1 MIDQVISHYR
11 IVEKIG
17 GGGMGIVYKAQD
29 TKLDRFVALKFLPD
43 EVAKDPQA
51 LMRFRREAKAAS
63 TLNHPNIC
71 TIHEIDEQDG
81 QTFIAMEYLE
91 GVTLRHLI
99 GSRPLEMETL
109 LSLGIE
115 IADAL
120 DAAHSGGI
128 VHRDIKPANIF
139 VTKRGNAKVLDFGL
153 AKVTVTAKPE
163 SLAATAATIDSQEFL
178 TSPGSAV
185 GTVAYMSP
193 EQARGKELDARSDL
207 FSFGTVLYEMATGAL
222 PFAGQ
227 TSATIFDGILNR
239 APVAPMRL
247 NPAVPPKLEDVI
259 SKLLEKDRDLRCQS
273 AAEVRSDLKRLKR
286 DTESGRVQAQDSTPV
301 LASAMRSAAG
311 AEHGSS
317 IHGSDSKGSGSAV
330 LAEAARHHKASLGV
344 IAAVIFLLI
353 AAAGYGVYS
362 LFFATRTQPFQK
374 VKITR
379 ISGTHN
385 ARLGAMSPDG
395 NYLAYVL
402 NSEGS
407 ESLWLRHLSSESNV
421 QILQPQRVQF
431 RAVRFSP
438 DGSHIYYSHT
448 EPASGTASQEYD
460 LYRIPVLGG
469 TPQLLIKDID
479 TNPSFSPDGK
489 RLVFVRANDPE
500 PGKYFVVVANVDGG
514 EEKTVFTGSMAE
526 IMLDVA
532 WSPDGKTIAGLDL
545 EHAQN
550 SLVAVD
556 WIDPNTGNRRS
567 VPGPPYAVLQ
577 NGSWLPTGEALAV
590 TYSNQETNFTQQQ
603 LGLVTYPDGKFRA
616 LTADTDNY
624 TDPSVSSDGKT
635 IAAVMR
641 QSVRDVYV
649 SNGQKSDHSD
659 VKQVTTGE
667 PAQSVSW
674 ASDGKLLVDQ
684 LPVIRFVGLDGAVKG
699 GITPENGSAV
709 FNSQGCTDGHVI
721 FTQGTL
727 RTMTLNIWRSEADGT
742 GLRPLTNGKNDQYPM
757 CSPDG
762 KTVFFIDM
770 ASNAYMK
777 VPIDGGEAQR
787 LAPVFAEVNG
797 SYDIARDG
805 KTAALG
811 TYDFKAQRPNIS
823 LVSIES
829 GTLLRTLE
837 FDPRHVGPLRLSPD
851 GKGIVYPIRE
861 KGVDNLWLQPLDGG
875 PGRQITNF
883 SALKIYSYQWSQDGK
898 NIAFVRGEAPSDLVL
913 IQDAQK

>member
-43 EVAKDPQA
+43 EVARDPQA
-51 LMRFRREAKAAS
+51 LMRFRREAKSAS
-63 TLNHPNIC
+63 ALNHPNIC

-81 QTFIAMEYLE
+81 QTFIVMEYLE
-91 GVTLRHLI
+91 GATLRHLI
-99 GSRPLEMETL
+99 ASGPLEMETL

-139 VTKRGNAKVLDFGL
+139 VTKRGNAKILDFGL
-153 AKVTVTAKPE
+153 AKVTVSPKAA
-163 SLAATAATIDSQEFL
+163 SLVATAATIDSQEFL

-222 PFAGQ
+222 PFPGE

-239 APVAPMRL
+239 APVTPLRL

-259 SKLLEKDRDLRCQS
+259 NKLLEKDRDLRCQS
-273 AAEVRSDLKRLKR
+273 AAELRSDLKRLKR
-286 DTESGRVQAQDSTPV
+286 DTESGRVQAQDSTAV
-301 LASAMRSAAG
+301 RTSAISSAASAER
-311 AEHGSS
+311 GSS
-317 IHGSDSKGSGSAV
+317 SSSAV
-330 LAEAARHHKASLGV
+330 LAEAARHHKASLGA
-344 IAAVIFLLI
+344 IAAVVLLLI
-353 AAAGYGVYS
+353 AAAGFGVYS
-362 LFFATRTQPFQK
+362 LFFSARAQPFQS
-374 VKITR
+374 VRITR
-379 ISGTHN
+379 VSGTHN

-402 NSEGS
+402 NNEGS

-431 RAVRFSP
+431 RALRFSP

-448 EPASGTASQEYD
+448 QPVSGPSSQEYD

-469 TPQLLIKDID
+469 TPQLLIKDVD

-489 RLVFVRANDPE
+489 RLVFCRANDPE
-500 PGKYFVVVANVDGG
+500 PGKYFVVVASVDGG
-514 EEKTVFTGSMAE
+514 QEKSVFTGSMAE
-526 IMLDVA
+526 PMMDVA
-532 WSPDGKTIAGLDL
+532 WSPNGKTIAGLDF

-550 SLVAVD
+550 SLTAIGS
-556 WIDPNTGNRRS
+556 IDPNTGNRKAM
-567 VPGPPYAVLQ
+567 PGPPYTILQ
-577 NGSWLPTGEALAV
+577 SASWLPSGKALAV

-603 LGLVTYPDGKFRA
+603 LGLVSYPDGKFRA
-616 LTADTDNY
+616 ITADTNDY
-624 TDPSVSSDGKT
+624 TNPSVSSDGKT
-635 IAAVMR
+635 IATVMH
-641 QSVRDVYV
+641 QSVRGVYV
-649 SNGQKSDHSD
+649 SNGQKSDYSD
-659 VKQVTTGE
+659 VKQITSGE
-667 PAQSVSW
+667 PVQGVSW
-674 ASDGKLLVDQ
+674 TNDGKLLIDQ
-684 LPVIRFVGLDGAVKG
+684 LPVIRFVSPDGAVKG
-699 GITPENGSAV
+699 GVTPETGSAV
-709 FNSQGCTDGHVI
+709 FNAQGCRDGHVV

-727 RTMTLNIWRSEADGT
+727 KTMSLNIWRSEADGT
-742 GLRPLTNGKNDQYPM
+742 GVRQLTNGKNDQFPR

-762 KTVFFIDM
+762 KTIFFVNM

-787 LAPVFAEVNG
+787 LAPVFAEING

-811 TYDFKAQRPNIS
+811 TYDFKVQRPNIS

-829 GTLLRTLE
+829 GTVLRTFE
-837 FDPRHVGPLRLSPD
+837 FDPRHVGPVRFSPD
-851 GKGIVYPIRE
+851 GKGVIYPIRE

-883 SALKIYSYQWSQDGK
+883 SALKIDSYQWSQDGK
-898 NIAFVRGEAPSDLVL
+898 SLAFVRGETPTDLVL
-913 IQDAQK
+913 IQDTQK

>member
-1 MIDQVISHYR
+1 MIGQVISHYR

-43 EVAKDPQA
+43 EVARDPQA

-63 TLNHPNIC
+63 ALNHPNIC

-81 QTFIAMEYLE
+81 QTFIVMEYLE
-91 GVTLRHLI
+91 GVTLKHLI
-99 GSRPLEMETL
+99 AGRPLEMETL

-115 IADAL
+115 VADAL
-120 DAAHSGGI
+120 DAAHTGGI

-139 VTKRGNAKVLDFGL
+139 VTKRGNAKILDFGL
-153 AKVTVTAKPE
+153 AKVVTSKPV
-163 SLAATAATIDSQEFL
+163 SLVATAATLDSDEYL
-178 TSPGSAV
+178 TSPGSTV

-222 PFAGQ
+222 PFPGE

-239 APVAPMRL
+239 APVTPIRL
-247 NPAVPPKLEDVI
+247 NPAVPPKLEDII
-259 SKLLEKDRDLRCQS
+259 SKLLEKDRDLRYQS
-273 AAEVRSDLKRLKR
+273 AAELRSDLKRLKR
-286 DTESGRVQAQDSTPV
+286 DTESGRVQVHDSTPV
-301 LASAMRSAAG
+301 DASAVTPGAG

-317 IHGSDSKGSGSAV
+317 SSA
-330 LAEAARHHKASLGV
+330 LAEAARHHKASLGA
-344 IAAVIFLLI
+344 IAAVVLLL
-353 AAAGYGVYS
+353 AAAGFGVYS
-362 LFFATRTQPFQK
+362 LFFTARAEPFQN

-379 ISGTHN
+379 VSGTHN
-385 ARLGAMSPDG
+385 AGLGAMSPDG

-402 NSEGS
+402 NHEGS

-421 QILQPQRVQF
+421 QIVQPQRVRF
-431 RAVRFSP
+431 RALRFSP

-448 EPASGTASQEYD
+448 QPVSGPASQEYD

-469 TPQLLIKDID
+469 TPQLLIRDID

-489 RLVFVRANDPE
+489 RLVFCRANDPE
-500 PGKYFVVVANVDGG
+500 PGKYFVVVADVDGG

-526 IMLDVA
+526 PMMDVA
-532 WSPDGKTIAGLDL
+532 WSPDGKTIAGIDF
-545 EHAQN
+545 EHVQN

-556 WIDPNTGNRRS
+556 SIDPNTGNRKAM
-567 VPGPPYAVLQ
+567 PGPAYTVFQSA
-577 NGSWLPTGEALAV
+577 SWLPSGKALAV
-590 TYSNQETNFTQQQ
+590 TYSNRETNFTQQQ
-603 LGLVTYPDGKFRA
+603 LGLVNYPDGKFRA
-616 LTADTDNY
+616 ITADTNDY
-624 TDPSVSSDGKT
+624 TNPSVSSDGKT
-635 IAAVMR
+635 IATVMH

-649 SNGQKSDHSD
+649 SNGQKSDYSD
-659 VKQVTTGE
+659 VKQITSGE

-674 ASDGKLLVDQ
+674 TNDGKLLIDQ
-684 LPVIRFVGLDGAVKG
+684 LPVIRFLSPDGAVKG
-699 GITPENGSAV
+699 GIKPENGSAV
-709 FNSQGCTDGHVI
+709 FGPQGCSDGHVVFI
-721 FTQGTL
+721 AGTAK
-727 RTMTLNIWRSEADGT
+727 TMSLNIWRSEADGT
-742 GLRPLTNGKNDQYPM
+742 GLRQLTNGKNDEFPM

-762 KTVFFIDM
+762 KTVFFLSM
-770 ASNAYMK
+770 TANAYMK
-777 VPIDGGEAQR
+777 VPIDGGAAKR
-787 LAPVFAEVNG
+787 LAPVFADFNG
-797 SYDIARDG
+797 AYDIARDG

-829 GTLLRTLE
+829 GTVLRTFE
-837 FDPRHVGPLRLSPD
+837 FDPRHVGFLRLSPD
-851 GKGIVYPIRE
+851 GKGVAYPIRE

-883 SALKIYSYQWSQDGK
+883 SALEIYSFQWSQDGK
-898 NIAFVRGEAPSDLVL
+898 NLAFVRGESPTDLVL
-913 IQDAQK
+913 VKDAQK

>member
-63 TLNHPNIC
+63 ALNHPNIC

-81 QTFIAMEYLE
+81 QTFLVMEYLE
-91 GVTLRHLI
+91 GVTLKQLI
-99 GSRPLEMETL
+99 AGGPLEMETL

-120 DAAHSGGI
+120 DAAHTGGI

-139 VTKRGNAKVLDFGL
+139 VTKRGNAKILDFGL
-153 AKVTVTAKPE
+153 AKVTVTPKAV
-163 SLAATAATIDSQEFL
+163 SLVATAATIDSAEYL

-193 EQARGKELDARSDL
+193 EQARGKELDTRSDL

-222 PFAGQ
+222 AFPGE

-239 APVAPMRL
+239 APVTPVRL
-247 NPAVPPKLEDVI
+247 NPAVPPKLDDII
-259 SKLLEKDRDLRCQS
+259 SKLLEKDRDLRYQS
-273 AAEVRSDLKRLKR
+273 AAELRGDLKRLKR
-286 DTESGRVQAQDSTPV
+286 DTESGTVRAQDSTAVRPAAV
-301 LASAMRSAAG
+301 SSLART
-311 AEHGSS
+311 EHGSS
-317 IHGSDSKGSGSAV
+317 SAA
-330 LAEAARHHKASLGV
+330 LAEAARHHKASLGA
-344 IAAVIFLLI
+344 IAAVVLLLI
-353 AAAGYGVYS
+353 AAASFGVYS
-362 LFFATRTQPFQK
+362 LFFTARAQPFQN

-379 ISGTHN
+379 VSGTHN

-402 NSEGS
+402 NNEGS

-421 QILQPQRVQF
+421 QILQAQPVQF
-431 RAVRFSP
+431 RALRFAP

-448 EPASGTASQEYD
+448 QPVSGPSSQAYD

-489 RLVFVRANDPE
+489 RLVFCRANDPE
-500 PGKYFVVVANVDGG
+500 PGKYLVVVANIDGG
-514 EEKTVFTGSMAE
+514 DEKIVLTGSMAAP
-526 IMLDVA
+526 IMDVA
-532 WSPDGKTIAGLDL
+532 WSPDGRTIAGL
-545 EHAQN
+545 EFAHVQN
-550 SLVAVD
+550 SLVAVAS
-556 WIDPNTGNRRS
+556 IDPNTGNRKAM
-567 VPGPPYAVLQ
+567 PGPPYTVLLSA
-577 NGSWLPTGEALAV
+577 SWLPSGKALAT

-603 LGLVTYPDGKFRA
+603 LGLVSYPDGKFRA
-616 LTADTDNY
+616 ITTDTNNY
-624 TDPSVSSDGKT
+624 TNPSVSSDGKT
-635 IAAVMR
+635 IASVMH

-649 SNGQKSDHSD
+649 SNSQKSDYSD
-659 VKQVTTGE
+659 VRRISSGE
-667 PAQSVSW
+667 PVQNVSW
-674 ASDGKLLVDQ
+674 TSDGKLLLDQ
-684 LPVIRFVGLDGAVKG
+684 LPVIRFVNVDGAVKG
-699 GITPENGSAV
+699 GITPENSSAT
-709 FNSQGCTDGHVI
+709 FNSQGCSDGHVV
-721 FTQGTL
+721 FTQAV
-727 RTMTLNIWRSEADGT
+727 MKAMALNIWRSEADGT
-742 GLRPLTNGKNDQYPM
+742 GLRKLTNGKNDQFPM

-762 KTVFFIDM
+762 KTVFFVDL
-770 ASNAYMK
+770 AANAYMK
-777 VPIDGGEAQR
+777 VSMEGGEAQR
-787 LAPVFAEVNG
+787 LSPVFSETNG

-823 LVSIES
+823 LVSVES
-829 GTLLRTLE
+829 GTVLRTLE
-837 FDPRHVGPLRLSPD
+837 FDPRHVGLVRFSPD

-883 SALKIYSYQWSQDGK
+883 SALRIYSYQWSQDGK
-898 NIAFVRGEAPSDLVL
+898 SLAFVRGESPSDLVL

>member
-1 MIDQVISHYR
+1 MIGQTISHYR
-11 IVEKIG
+11 IVERLG
-17 GGGMGIVYKAQD
+17 GGGMGVVYKAQD

-43 EVAKDPQA
+43 DVAKDPQA

-63 TLNHPNIC
+63 ALNHPNIC

-81 QTFIAMEYLE
+81 QTFIVMEYLE
-91 GVTLRHLI
+91 GVTLKQLI
-99 GSRPLEMETL
+99 GARPLEIETL

-115 IADAL
+115 VADAL

-128 VHRDIKPANIF
+128 VHRDIKPGNIF
-139 VTKRGNAKVLDFGL
+139 VTKRGNAKILDFGL
-153 AKVTVTAKPE
+153 AKVTVTPKPA
-163 SLAATAATIDSQEFL
+163 SLVATAATLNSEEYL

-193 EQARGKELDARSDL
+193 EQARGKDLDARTDL

-222 PFAGQ
+222 PFPGE

-239 APVAPMRL
+239 APVTPIRL
-247 NPAVPPKLEDVI
+247 NPAVPPKLEDII

-286 DTESGRVQAQDSTPV
+286 DTESGRVQAHDSTPV
-301 LASAMRSAAG
+301 FASGVRSAAG

-317 IHGSDSKGSGSAV
+317 SAV
-330 LAEAARHHKASLGV
+330 LAEAARHHKASLGA
-344 IAAVIFLLI
+344 IAAVMLLLI
-353 AAAGYGVYS
+353 AAAGFGVYS
-362 LFFATRTQPFQK
+362 LFFTARAQPFQN

-395 NYLAYVL
+395 HYLAYVL
-402 NSEGS
+402 NNEGS

-431 RAVRFSP
+431 RALRFSP

-448 EPASGTASQEYD
+448 QPVSGPSSQEYD

-489 RLVFVRANDPE
+489 RLVFCRANDPE
-500 PGKYFVVVANVDGG
+500 PGKYFVVIANVDGG
-514 EEKTVFTGSMAE
+514 EEKTVFTGAMAE
-526 IMLDVA
+526 PMMDLA
-532 WSPDGKTIAGLDL
+532 WSPDGKTIAGLNF
-545 EHAQN
+545 EHVQN

-556 WIDPNTGNRRS
+556 SIDPNTGNRKAM
-567 VPGPPYAVLQ
+567 PGPPYTVFQSA
-577 NGSWLPTGEALAV
+577 SWLPSGKALAV
-590 TYSNQETNFTQQQ
+590 TYSNTETNFTQQQ
-603 LGLVTYPDGKFRA
+603 LGLVSFPDGKFRA
-616 LTADTDNY
+616 ITADTNDY
-624 TDPSVSSDGKT
+624 TNPSVSSDGKT
-635 IAAVMR
+635 VATVMH

-649 SNGQKSDHSD
+649 SNGQKSDYSD
-659 VKQVTTGE
+659 IKQITSGE
-667 PAQSVSW
+667 PVQSVSW
-674 ASDGKLLVDQ
+674 TNDGKLLIDQ
-684 LPVIRFVGLDGAVKG
+684 TPVIRVVSTEGAVKG
-699 GITPENGSAV
+699 GITPENGSAA
-709 FNSQGCTDGHVI
+709 FNSQGCSDGHLI
-721 FTQGTL
+721 FTQGTMK
-727 RTMTLNIWRSEADGT
+727 TMSLNIWRSEADGT
-742 GLRPLTNGKNDQYPM
+742 GLRQLTNGKNDQFPM

-762 KTVFFIDM
+762 KTVFFVNM
-770 ASNAYMK
+770 TANAYMQ
-777 VPIDGGEAQR
+777 VPIDGGEAKR
-787 LAPVFAEVNG
+787 LAPVFADFNG
-797 SYDIARDG
+797 AYDITRAG

-811 TYDFKAQRPNIS
+811 TYDFKAQRPIIS
-823 LVSIES
+823 LVSVEL
-829 GTLLRTLE
+829 GTVLQTLE
-837 FDPRHVGPLRLSPD
+837 FDPRHVGLLRFSPD
-851 GKGIVYPIRE
+851 GNGIVYPIRE

-883 SALKIYSYQWSQDGK
+883 SALKIYSYQWSHDGK
-898 NIAFVRGEAPSDLVL
+898 SVAFVRGESPSDLVL

>member
-17 GGGMGIVYKAQD
+17 SGGMGIVYKAQD

-63 TLNHPNIC
+63 ALNHPNIC

-81 QTFIAMEYLE
+81 QTFIVMEYLE
-91 GVTLRHLI
+91 GVTLKDLI
-99 GSRPLEMETL
+99 AGRPLEMETF

-115 IADAL
+115 VADAL
-120 DAAHSGGI
+120 DAAHTGGI

-139 VTKRGNAKVLDFGL
+139 VTKRGNAKILDFGL
-153 AKVTVTAKPE
+153 AKVTVTPKAV
-163 SLAATAATIDSQEFL
+163 SLVATAATIDSAEYL

-193 EQARGKELDARSDL
+193 EQARGKELDTRSDL

-222 PFAGQ
+222 AFPGE

-239 APVAPMRL
+239 APVTPVRL
-247 NPAVPPKLEDVI
+247 NPAVPPKLDDII
-259 SKLLEKDRDLRCQS
+259 SKLLEKDRDLRYQS
-273 AAEVRSDLKRLKR
+273 AAELRGDLKRLKR
-286 DTESGRVQAQDSTPV
+286 DTESGTVRAQDSTAVRPAAV
-301 LASAMRSAAG
+301 SSLART
-311 AEHGSS
+311 EHGSS
-317 IHGSDSKGSGSAV
+317 SAA
-330 LAEAARHHKASLGV
+330 LAEAARHHKASLGA
-344 IAAVIFLLI
+344 IAAVVLLLI
-353 AAAGYGVYS
+353 AAASFGVYS
-362 LFFATRTQPFQK
+362 LFFTSRAQPFQN

-379 ISGTHN
+379 VSGTHN

-402 NSEGS
+402 NNEGS

-421 QILQPQRVQF
+421 QILQAQPVQF
-431 RAVRFSP
+431 RALRFAP

-448 EPASGTASQEYD
+448 QPVSGPSSQAYD

-489 RLVFVRANDPE
+489 RLVFCRANDPE
-500 PGKYFVVVANVDGG
+500 PGKYLVVVANIDGG
-514 EEKTVFTGSMAE
+514 DEKIVLTGSMAAP
-526 IMLDVA
+526 IMDVA
-532 WSPDGKTIAGLDL
+532 WSPDGRTIAGL
-545 EHAQN
+545 EFAHVQN
-550 SLVAVD
+550 SLVAVAS
-556 WIDPNTGNRRS
+556 IDPNTGNRKAM
-567 VPGPPYAVLQ
+567 PGPPYTVLLSA
-577 NGSWLPTGEALAV
+577 SWLPSGKALAT

-603 LGLVTYPDGKFRA
+603 LGLVSYPDGKFRA
-616 LTADTDNY
+616 ITTDTNNY
-624 TDPSVSSDGKT
+624 TNPSVSSDGKT
-635 IAAVMR
+635 IASVMH

-649 SNGQKSDHSD
+649 SNGQKSDYSD
-659 VKQVTTGE
+659 VRRISSGE
-667 PAQSVSW
+667 PVQNVSW
-674 ASDGKLLVDQ
+674 TSDGKLLLDQ
-684 LPVIRFVGLDGAVKG
+684 LPVIRFVNVDGAVKG
-699 GITPENGSAV
+699 GITPENSSAT
-709 FNSQGCTDGHVI
+709 FNSQGCSDGHVV
-721 FTQGTL
+721 FTQAV
-727 RTMTLNIWRSEADGT
+727 MKAMALNIWRSEADGT
-742 GLRPLTNGKNDQYPM
+742 GLRKLTNGKNDQFPM

-762 KTVFFIDM
+762 KTVFFVDL
-770 ASNAYMK
+770 AANAYMK
-777 VPIDGGEAQR
+777 VSMEGGEAQR
-787 LAPVFAEVNG
+787 LSPVFSETNG

-823 LVSIES
+823 LVSLES
-829 GTLLRTLE
+829 GTVLRTLE
-837 FDPRHVGPLRLSPD
+837 FDPRHVGLLRFSPD
-851 GKGIVYPIRE
+851 GKGVVYPIRE

-883 SALKIYSYQWSQDGK
+883 SALKIYSYQWSQGGK
-898 NIAFVRGEAPSDLVL
+898 NLAFVRGESPSDLVL

>member
-17 GGGMGIVYKAQD
+17 GGGMGIVYKVQD
-29 TKLDRFVALKFLPD
+29 TRLDRFVALKFLPD
-43 EVAKDPQA
+43 EVSKDPQA

-63 TLNHPNIC
+63 ALNHPNIC

-81 QTFIAMEYLE
+81 QAFIAMEYLE
-91 GVTLRHLI
+91 GITLKQLI
-99 GSRPLEMETL
+99 NGRPLEMETL

-139 VTKRGNAKVLDFGL
+139 VTKRGNAKILDFGL
-153 AKVTVTAKPE
+153 AKVTITPKPV
-163 SLAATAATIDSQEFL
+163 SVVATAATIDSEEYL
-178 TSPGSAV
+178 TSPGSAI

-222 PFAGQ
+222 PFPGE

-239 APVAPMRL
+239 APAAPVRL

-273 AAEVRSDLKRLKR
+273 AAELRGDLKRLKR
-286 DTESGRVQAQDSTPV
+286 DTESGRVRAQGSTPV
-301 LASAMRSAAG
+301 LASAVRPAAG
-311 AEHGSS
+311 TERSS
-317 IHGSDSKGSGSAV
+317 SGAV
-330 LAEAARHHKASLGV
+330 LAEAARHHKASLGA
-344 IAAVIFLLI
+344 IAAVVLLLV
-353 AAAGYGVYS
+353 AAAGFGIYS
-362 LFFATRTQPFQK
+362 LFFTARAQPFQN

-379 ISGTHN
+379 VSGTHN

-402 NSEGS
+402 DNEGN

-431 RAVRFSP
+431 RALRFSP

-448 EPASGTASQEYD
+448 QPVSGPSSQAYD

-469 TPQLLIKDID
+469 TPQILIKDID

-489 RLVFVRANDPE
+489 RVAFVRANDPE
-500 PGKYFVVVANVDGG
+500 PGKYLVVVASADGG
-514 EEKTVFTGSMAE
+514 EEKTVLTGPMAAP
-526 IMLDVA
+526 MMDVA
-532 WSPDGKTIAGLDL
+532 WSPDGKTIAGVDFK
-545 EHAQN
+545 HVQN
-550 SLVAVD
+550 SLVAVNS
-556 WIDPNTGNRRS
+556 IDPNTGNRK
-567 VPGPPYAVLQ
+567 VMPGPPYTMLLNA
-577 NGSWLPTGEALAV
+577 SWLPSGKALAA

-603 LGLVTYPDGKFRA
+603 LGLVSYPDGKFRA
-616 LTADTDNY
+616 ITADTNNY
-624 TDPSVSSDGKT
+624 TNPSVSSDGKT
-635 IAAVMR
+635 IATVMH

-649 SNGQKSDHSD
+649 SNGQKPDYSD
-659 VKQVTTGE
+659 VKQITSGE
-667 PAQSVSW
+667 PVQDVSW
-674 ASDGKLLVDQ
+674 ASDRKLLIDQ
-684 LPVIRFVGLDGAVKG
+684 LPVIRFVSTDGAEKG

-709 FNSQGCTDGHVI
+709 FNSQGCSDGHVV
-721 FTQGTL
+721 FPQGA
-727 RTMTLNIWRSEADGT
+727 MKAFALNIWRSEADGT
-742 GLRPLTNGKNDQYPM
+742 GLRKLTNGKNDQYPM

-762 KTVFFIDM
+762 KTVFFLDLAI
-770 ASNAYMK
+770 NAYMK
-777 VPIDGGEAQR
+777 VPIDGGDAQR
-787 LAPVFAEVNG
+787 LAPVFAEING
-797 SYDIARDG
+797 SFDIARDG

-823 LVSIES
+823 LVSVES
-829 GTLLRTLE
+829 GTVLRTLD
-837 FDPRHVGPLRLSPD
+837 FDARHVGLLHFSPD
-851 GKGIVYPIRE
+851 GKGVVYPIRE

-898 NIAFVRGEAPSDLVL
+898 NLAFVRGESPSDLVL
-913 IQDAQK
+913 IQDSQK